1 MGTDLTQAQCYLDY
15 IAIPLNCEP
24 VKQNRGFVMKKLI
37 VALIAGAAAMSAAQA
52 QTTTPGH
59 AYLGVGVASADH
71 EDGNGFESDGWK
83 ASGKIFGGYEF
94 NQNWGVEAGY
104 TDFRKADVNGVTG
117 RGETKGYGYYVAAK
131 ATAPINEKFGVY
143 GKLGL
148 QNSQRELNT
157 PLLNVKDHATDAY
170 GAVGVQYNVNQQVA
184 LTAEYERYGKS
195 KDFGATANVVTV
207 GARYSF

>member
-1 MGTDLTQAQCYLDY
+1 
-15 IAIPLNCEP
+15 
-24 VKQNRGFVMKKLI
+24 MKKLI

-59 AYLGVGVASADH
+59 AYVGVGVASADH
-71 EDGNGFESDGWK
+71 EDSRGFEGDGYK
-83 ASGKIFGGYEF
+83 ASGKLFGGYDF

-104 TDFRKADVNGVTG
+104 TDFRKSDVNGIAG

-131 ATAPINEKFGVY
+131 AMAPINEKFGVY

-148 QNSQRELNT
+148 QNSQRELRT
-157 PLLNVKDHATDAY
+157 VAYTAKDHATDAY
-170 GAVGVQYNVNQQVA
+170 GAVGVEYKLNQQVG

-195 KDFGATANVVTV
+195 KDFGASANVVTV